1 MDEKHDIPPEV
12 DAPPKEKHGR
22 QGEGGGPKPKP
33 IDLEQVAILAGI
45 QCTYEE
51 IAGVMKIGKR
61 QFINRVNEDFELRKI
76 IEDGWA
82 NGKASIRRQQY
93 KLLSEGNATMGIWL
107 GKQYL
112 GQRDQWAGELAGAGG
127 KALFGDLTKL
137 REKFTV
143 ALAVLPPELRA
154 KVAEQL
160 LGADAE
166 DEKGK

>member
-1 MDEKHDIPPEV
+1 MDDTEDSAPREKRGH
-12 DAPPKEKHGR
+12 
-22 QGEGGGPKPKP
+22 QGEGGGPVPHP
-33 IDLEQVAILAGI
+33 INPEQVAILAGM

-51 IAGVMKIGKR
+51 IAAVMGIKKR
-61 QFINRVNEDFELRKI
+61 QFIDRVNADPELRLM
-76 IEDGWA
+76 IEQGWA
-82 NGKASIRRQQY
+82 SGKASIRRQQY
-93 KLLSEGNATMGIWL
+93 KLLTEGNATMGVWL